1 MILDSLIGIPFK
13 WKSGMDRRGC
23 DCLGLA
29 NLARVEAGL
38 QPVPGFEWI
47 YSQYSGLS
55 QLPENTVE
63 DELLKLGWH
72 PVSGSLKDMDVLL
85 LRGNHSVAIGT
96 YYQGDVLYFRSIFSA
111 VRTIE
116 GCGAVLGAM
125 REKQMRA
132 IKILSI

>member
-23 DCLGLA
+23 DCLA

-38 QPVPGFEWI
+38 QPVLGFGWI
-47 YSQYSGLS
+47 YEQYGGLS

-72 PVSGSLKDMDVLL
+72 PVSGSLEEMDVLL
-85 LRGNHSVAIGT
+85 LRGNYSVAIGT

-125 REKQMRA
+125 REKR
-132 IKILSI
+132 

>member
-13 WKSGMDRRGC
+13 WGGTNRKGC

-29 NLARVEAGL
+29 NLARAEASL

-55 QLPENTVE
+55 QLPENTAE
-63 DELLKLGWH
+63 DELLKLGWY

-85 LRGNHSVAIGT
+85 LRGNYSVAIGT

-125 REKQMRA
+125 REKQ
-132 IKILSI
+132 